1 MQMGAPSRQSEER
14 PKGLCVR
21 KMREG
26 QNFQTKKVIIKVR
39 LGLVIICKC

>member
-1 MQMGAPSRQSEER
+1 MQMGAPSLQIEER

>member
-1 MQMGAPSRQSEER
+1 MQMGAPSRQSQER
-14 PKGLCVR
+14 PEGLYVR

-39 LGLVIICKC
+39 FGACHYL